1 MNIIRK
7 FAYLHLL
14 LHACA
19 SLVHPQKKME
29 CILLYLKKNENH
41 YSSHR
46 YLHVET
52 GNISLIIVISNSGP
66 PSVCEG
72 HG

>member
-19 SLVHPQKKME
+19 SLVHPQTNLE
-29 CILLYLKKNENH
+29 CILFYFFFNENH

-66 PSVCEG
+66 PSVCIG